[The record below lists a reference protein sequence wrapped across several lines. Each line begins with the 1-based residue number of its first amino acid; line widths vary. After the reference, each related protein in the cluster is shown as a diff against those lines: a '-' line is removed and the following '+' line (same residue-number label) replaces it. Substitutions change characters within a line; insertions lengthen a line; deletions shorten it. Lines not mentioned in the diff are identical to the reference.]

1 MENRNVALTALL
13 AKFAIMKS
21 KQYGDMSYQD
31 VKDAWYYLTG
41 FKNPP
46 VPHHETNASC
56 YCNIKEVF
64 NCNYKST
71 RLTSKKTNEK
81 LKKLYV
87 MSISSMA
94 CSEMLFVWFLLGLID
109 RVEYIGT
116 IRNVGN
122 FMTRFQ
128 SFEGVTPDML
138 QTVISYDDGTGVGDI
153 WSLLPSPR
161 SVQSIGEEYNKTKQ
175 VFKIPITDE
184 TYNNIMAMFFVNAMH
199 GVKYG
204 NLSPFDFIYRMKK
217 YVYIQTSDSNRFVV
231 SARTTTDSCK
241 VPYGLYNIRKIMCR
255 VSDVEN
261 VEVSEEELTEYSNEI
276 VLTLPWIH
284 SKLSKDTVL
293 RALDMADPEVSLSVV
308 KGVDLTMYL
317 GNPGVSA
324 ERV

>member
-1 MENRNVALTALL
+1 MEKRNVALPALL

-21 KQYGDMSYQD
+21 KKYGDVLYKD
-31 VKDAWYYLTG
+31 VEDAWYYLTG
-41 FKNPP
+41 YKNPP
-46 VPHHETNASC
+46 VRFHETNSES
-56 YCNIKEVF
+56 YCSIKEVF
-64 NCNYKST
+64 NYASKST
-71 RLTSKKTNEK
+71 RLPSKKTNDK

-128 SFEGVTPDML
+128 CFEGVTPDML
-138 QTVISYDDGTGVGDI
+138 KTVISLDDGTVDNSSSAGALLLSPYSVK
-153 WSLLPSPR
+153 SL
-161 SVQSIGEEYNKTKQ
+161 GEKYNRTKQ

-184 TYNNIMAMFFVNAMH
+184 TYNKIMAMFFVNAMH

-217 YVYIQTSDSNRFVV
+217 YVYIRNSDPTI
-231 SARTTTDSCK
+231 SASSTMSSCK
-241 VPYGLYNIRKIMCR
+241 VPYGLYTIRKIMCR
-255 VSDVEN
+255 VDDVKS
-261 VEVSEEELTEYSNEI
+261 VDVSEEELTKYSNEI

-284 SKLSKDTVL
+284 TKLSRDIIL

-317 GNPGVSA
+317 GNPGVVA

>member
-46 VPHHETNASC
+46 VMHHETNDVC

-64 NCNYKST
+64 NGFHRST
-71 RLTSKKTNEK
+71 RLPSKKTNEK

-116 IRNVGN
+116 IKNVGN

-128 SFEGVTPDML
+128 CFEGVAPGML
-138 QTVISYDDGTGVGDI
+138 ETVISYDGTGDDAI

-184 TYNNIMAMFFVNAMH
+184 TYNKIMAMFFVNAMH

-204 NLSPFDFIYRMKK
+204 SLSPFDFIYRMKK

-255 VSDVEN
+255 VNDVET
-261 VEVSEEELTEYSNEI
+261 VDVSEEELAKYSNEI

-284 SKLSKDTVL
+284 SKLSKDIVL

-308 KGVDLTMYL
+308 KGVDLTVYL